1 MFIPMSL
8 AMEGN
13 DVKVKK
19 IALKDEMSKRMR
31 ELGLMAGNSIKIV
44 KNDGKSL
51 IIAINDSRFG
61 IDMNL
66 ARKIFIEEVS

>member
-19 IALKDEMSKRMR
+19 IALKDEMSRRMR
-31 ELGLMAGNSIKIV
+31 ELGLMARQFY
-44 KNDGKSL
+44 KN
-51 IIAINDSRFG
+51 N
-61 IDMNL
+61 
-66 ARKIFIEEVS
+66 